1 MEFLRLSKF
10 TSGLGL
16 SRASDSAWT
25 VWRCSGEE
33 RPLRAP
39 QSTQAP
45 AFGKFSKVQ
54 TRQLHLLL
62 LVEELH
68 GAGEL
73 REFMPSSLLDSGD
86 GGAAAWLPWHTEM
99 CRGCS
104 WSANLPGGNR

>member
-1 MEFLRLSKF
+1 MNFLLLSKF

-45 AFGKFSKVQ
+45 ALGKFSKVQ

-62 LVEELH
+62 LVDELH

-99 CRGCS
+99 CRGCN
-104 WSANLPGGNR
+104 WSANLGGNR